1 MIDVLK
7 NIVEA
12 DKTYMQN
19 EQTLEGWMFINYIA
33 LHWYYKVYKLL
44 LENDLLKKY
53 AVMDFFKMISE
64 IRIVKINNQWHKAET
79 IQKTV
84 DLMNK
89 LNIHIT

>member
-1 MIDVLK
+1 M
-7 NIVEA
+7 
-12 DKTYMQN
+12 
-19 EQTLEGWMFINYIA
+19 
-33 LHWYYKVYKLL
+33 